1 MTSLFPYLI
10 LAVLF
15 VRGITLEGSVQ
26 GIIYYL
32 KPEFHRLLSAQ
43 VSHHL
48 LSQARV
54 PQTPLCSGQSSST
67 TSNQSSTD
75 SSLHRSVIIY
85 YLKPEFHRLPS
96 VQVSHHLLSQTRFP
110 LTPLCTCQSSSTISN
125 QSSTDSPLHRSVIL
139 YYHTPEFHRPLSA
152 QVSYHLLRSVIIIY
166 MKQRLISTQIGHH
179 LLKHEFHRFCSAR
192 VNWWDPK
199 EHVIASDI
207 RHHT

>member
-43 VSHHL
+43 VSNTVHLSQTRVPQTPICTGQSSSTTSNQSSKDSSLHRSVIIYLKPEFHRLLSAQVSHHL
-48 LSQARV
+48 SQTRV
-54 PQTPLCSGQSSST
+54 PQTPLCTCQSSST

-85 YLKPEFHRLPS
+85 YLKQRLDKDRD
-96 VQVSHHLLSQTRFP
+96 QD
-110 LTPLCTCQSSSTISN
+110 PLC
-125 QSSTDSPLHRSVIL
+125 
-139 YYHTPEFHRPLSA
+139 
-152 QVSYHLLRSVIIIY
+152 
-166 MKQRLISTQIGHH
+166 LIVPVAFPVLVLAPCTVGE
-179 LLKHEFHRFCSAR
+179 K
-192 VNWWDPK
+192 
-199 EHVIASDI
+199 I
-207 RHHT
+207 RHQLIGVLPRSNPIHQICKDVKKAIQSACLRGI

>member
-43 VSHHL
+43 VSNTVH
-48 LSQARV
+48 LSQTRV
-54 PQTPLCSGQSSST
+54 PQTPICTGQSSPT

-85 YLKPEFHRLPS
+85 YLKQRLDKDRD
-96 VQVSHHLLSQTRFP
+96 QD
-110 LTPLCTCQSSSTISN
+110 PLC
-125 QSSTDSPLHRSVIL
+125 
-139 YYHTPEFHRPLSA
+139 
-152 QVSYHLLRSVIIIY
+152 
-166 MKQRLISTQIGHH
+166 LIVPVAFPVLDLAPCTVGG
-179 LLKHEFHRFCSAR
+179 K
-192 VNWWDPK
+192 
-199 EHVIASDI
+199 I
-207 RHHT
+207 RHQLIGVLPRSNPIHQICKDVKKAIQSACLRGI